1 VRPSPSSLVGAQAR
15 AVVVMGVTLG
25 LPGSSRS
32 RRGRAHLTEES
43 FAGSP
48 ATVIRPAG
56 KPPWPALVF
65 INGATPDGRAHPM
78 VLRLGGALA
87 RTGCAVFIPDIP
99 RIAGGELSPATV
111 ARSVDCVEAV
121 ADLPEVAEGRPALAG
136 VSVGASLA
144 LLTAGA
150 PRVARRLSSVAC
162 VAPYSD
168 LAKVIQL
175 ATTGTYRDGAR
186 SVAYPVPAYLRVGLA
201 RSLAAMLPETGVSQ
215 ALCSELRALDPSSAN
230 GLVPR
235 RHLFEAAG
243 EEAVS
248 LFDLLDNSDPSR
260 FDELYAAL
268 PGYIRVAVEELSPL
282 RRAPE
287 FHAPVEIVS
296 APRDRYFPLAESR
309 ALVAASA
316 QVRLTVTSLLA
327 HATPRLDPRYLVEL
341 GRLNG
346 FFVRA
351 LASAA

>member
-1 VRPSPSSLVGAQAR
+1 M
-15 AVVVMGVTLG
+15 VMGVTLG
-25 LPGSSRS
+25 LPGSGATR
-32 RRGRAHLTEES
+32 RRGQPRLAEQDL
-43 FAGSP
+43 AGSP
-48 ATVIRPAG
+48 TTVVRPAR

-65 INGATPDGRAHPM
+65 INGATPDGRAHPA

-87 RTGCAVFIPDIP
+87 RTGYAVFVPDIP
-99 RIAGGELSPATV
+99 RIAGGELSPATL

-121 ADLPEVAEGRPALAG
+121 ADLPEVAEGRLALAG
-136 VSVGASLA
+136 VSVGGSLA

-162 VAPYSD
+162 VAPFSD
-168 LAKVIQL
+168 LAKVIHL
-175 ATTGTYRDGAR
+175 ATTGTYRQGDR
-186 SVAYPVPAYLRVGLA
+186 SLAYPVPPYLRVGLA
-201 RSLAAMLPETGVSQ
+201 RSLAAMLPETAASNE
-215 ALCSELRALDPSSAN
+215 LCGALRALDPSAVSVLA
-230 GLVPR
+230 PR
-235 RHLFEAAG
+235 RHLFESAG
-243 EEAVS
+243 DEAVT
-248 LFDLLDNSDPSR
+248 LFELLDNSDPAR

-268 PGYIRVAVEELSPL
+268 PDYIRAAVEELSPL
-282 RRAPE
+282 HLAPE
-287 FHAPVEIVS
+287 FRAPVEIVS